1 MKKIIYLF
9 MILFSIF
16 ITSCEMEQQPT
27 ETYITNISVNEH
39 VVTWD
44 VDPNGT
50 NYYILVNHS
59 FTSSAITFT
68 SEENQYDL
76 SLYIKDLQRKY
87 NGFTLTIKVKSN
99 SPSSVYKDEVE
110 IIIEEKII
118 ELSPAPTPSN
128 VQINDTSLSWDKIE
142 NINNYEIELDFNN
155 EIEIIYTRDNTF
167 NFSGYLND
175 EGIYSFRVKAIK
187 SDSYSSDSEYS
198 NPITYEHK
206 VIQIEKEIFSYNFTT
221 NTTLPAGFGVTVNE
235 RYADNSIKFN
245 KSKFFLTTPTFTA
258 QKSFQVTAL
267 IKGNG
272 CTGEATITFYGL
284 DANNNVLEKQEFIY
298 TIQNSKY
305 ELTAEFTNTNIVKI
319 KLEYTT
325 KATGN
330 FGLYTLTANHDEES
344 DKVTSFKLTNYKQD
358 YQINDTFNYQG
369 TLQLNY
375 KSGATK
381 EIDLNAVKDQVSLSN
396 FTTTTKGHYTATL
409 TYLGVSSTFN
419 YIVVYDYEA
428 LYEYADNVNIY
439 TVDIN
444 DDLNNLFTIL
454 SLVQNDKE
462 INILF
467 DYNKQIDSLIVNQL
481 QNELSKYLNSEIT
494 YFYSVNN
501 ENLFANS
508 GYNKLTMN
516 EYNFAPDVD
525 LYICDNYYE
534 ISVYGYSYY
543 FSLDDLDTDHKVD
556 ILQLNSAITSSE
568 LEKLDPEC
576 IILQEGSI
584 NDFINTGMLVYQ
596 TDDEIFQYAPTLNK
610 TLYYSFTETGYV
622 VEGND
627 TELSNHTIWS
637 DSQTNGL
644 HHSSI
649 ENYLYRKS
657 YYGDI
662 ENLYGEELVLALR
675 NLLTTTQTYA
685 PRYGDAKTMFAQT
698 DADPLKPGNIIMI
711 YTGDSISSKWDNGI
725 TWNRE
730 HVWPKSLSGGLYT
743 SMSDSDRN
751 AGSDL
756 HHIRPAITSINSSR
770 GNKMYGAQT
779 TEKYFYPGDN
789 FTGDTA
795 RILFYLSVRYNMDIL
810 NLKVADDLSLLLS
823 WNSTDV
829 VDNLERNRNNAVQ
842 DIQGN
847 YNPFID
853 NPWLADRIWK

>member
-9 MILFSIF
+9 IVLFSIF
-16 ITSCEMEQQPT
+16 ITSCEMEQVS
-27 ETYITNISVNEH
+27 ETYITNIEANEY

-44 VDPNGT
+44 VDPAAT

-68 SEENQYDL
+68 SEDNQYDF

-99 SPSSVYKDEVE
+99 STSSVYKDEVE
-110 IIIEEKII
+110 IIVEEKVI
-118 ELSPAPTPSN
+118 ELTPAPTPSN
-128 VQINDTSLSWDKIE
+128 LKVVDTSLSWDAI
-142 NINNYEIELDFNN
+142 NDINNYEIELNFNN
-155 EIEIIYTRDNTF
+155 EIKTIYTRENSF
-167 NFSGYLND
+167 NFSGYLNE

-187 SDSYSSDSEYS
+187 SESYSRDSEYS
-198 NPITYEHK
+198 IQVTYEHK

-221 NTTLPAGFGVTVNE
+221 STVLPTGFGVTVNE

-245 KSKFFLTTPTFTA
+245 KSGFYLITPTFIA

-272 CTGEATITFYGL
+272 CTGEAKITFYGL
-284 DANNNVLEKQEFIY
+284 NESNTVIEKQEFIY
-298 TIQNSKY
+298 TIKNSKH
-305 ELTAEFTNTNIVKI
+305 EITAEFSNTNIKKLKI
-319 KLEYTT
+319 EYTT

-344 DKVTSFKLTNYKQD
+344 DKVISFNLSNYTQN
-358 YQINDTFNYQG
+358 YQINDAFDYQG
-369 TLQLNY
+369 TLILNY
-375 KSGATK
+375 KSGATQ
-381 EIDLNAVKDQVSLSN
+381 EIELNSVKNNVSVSN
-396 FTTTTKGHYTATL
+396 FITSSKGNYNATL
-409 TYLGVSSTFN
+409 TYQGITSTFN
-419 YIVVYDYEA
+419 YNVIYDYEA
-428 LYEYADNVNIY
+428 LYQYADNVNIY
-439 TVDIN
+439 TVDLN
-444 DDLNNLFTIL
+444 DELNDLFTIL
-454 SLVQNDKE
+454 SLVQNEKE

-467 DYNKQIDSLIVNQL
+467 DYNKQIESSVINQL
-481 QNELSKYLNSEIT
+481 ENELNKHLNSKIT
-494 YFYSVNN
+494 YYYSVNN
-501 ENLFANS
+501 KSLLSNL
-508 GYNKLTMN
+508 GYAKLTDS

-525 LYICDNYYE
+525 LYVCDNYYE
-534 ISVYGYSYY
+534 VTIYGYSYY
-543 FSLDDLDTDHKVD
+543 FSLNDLDTDHKVD
-556 ILQLNSAITSSE
+556 VLHLNSTITNSE
-568 LEKLDPEC
+568 LQKLDPEHL
-576 IILQEGSI
+576 ILQEGTI
-584 NDFINTGMLVYQ
+584 DNFINTGMLVYQ

-610 TLYYSFTETGYV
+610 TLYYSFTQIGFV
-622 VEGND
+622 VEGNSE
-627 TELSNHTIWS
+627 ELSSHTIWS

-675 NLLTTTQTYA
+675 NVLTTTQTYA
-685 PRYGDAKTMFAQT
+685 PKYGDAKTMFAQT
-698 DADPLKPGNIIMI
+698 DADPLQPGNIIMI
-711 YTGDSISSKWDNGI
+711 YTGDSINSKWDNGI

-743 SMSDSDRN
+743 SMSDSDKN

-756 HHIRPAITSINSSR
+756 HHIRPALTSINSSR
-770 GNKMYGAQT
+770 GNKMYGALT
-779 TEKYFYPGDN
+779 NEKYFYPGDT

-795 RILFYLSVRYNMDIL
+795 RILFYLSVRYDMDII
-810 NLKVADDLSLLLS
+810 NLKVADDLSLLLD
-823 WNSTDV
+823 WNNTDI
-829 VDNLERNRNNAVQ
+829 VDNLERNRNSAVAS
-842 DIQGN
+842 IQGN